1 MHNFFLENQRRTNNN
16 KCLFLGLG
24 QSSEKLEMFKQN
36 FDKVQSEALAS
47 AAEDGLQDW
56 VRDQNLLVRFFLFSF
71 LHKSFILYRQSMEE
85 KPMLKVSMFMEKRNM
100 KDAQKLQKPV
110 NCSKPSKTPHHV
122 RNAFQN

>member
-56 VRDQNLLVRFFLFSF
+56 VRDQNLLVRFFI
-71 LHKSFILYRQSMEE
+71 FIS
-85 KPMLKVSMFMEKRNM
+85 
-100 KDAQKLQKPV
+100 
-110 NCSKPSKTPHHV
+110 T
-122 RNAFQN
+122 

>member
-47 AAEDGLQDW
+47 ATEDGLQDW
-56 VRDQNLLVRFFLFSF
+56 VRDQNLLVRFFI
-71 LHKSFILYRQSMEE
+71 FIS
-85 KPMLKVSMFMEKRNM
+85 
-100 KDAQKLQKPV
+100 
-110 NCSKPSKTPHHV
+110 T
-122 RNAFQN
+122 